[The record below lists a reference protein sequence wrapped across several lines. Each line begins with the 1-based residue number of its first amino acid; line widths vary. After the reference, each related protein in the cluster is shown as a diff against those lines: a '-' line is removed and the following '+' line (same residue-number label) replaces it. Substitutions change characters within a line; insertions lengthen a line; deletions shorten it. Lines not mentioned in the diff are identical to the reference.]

1 MQPAASPPRRGFP
14 EAPDSVHAAI
24 RRERR
29 PLPPHELDGG
39 NYRRWAAAV
48 CGAEARHA
56 ADDFWSSVHRLGL
69 AGLFDRDDGF
79 GGHEAPFRFAHE
91 THAFAALSWLCHLQA
106 HESDRRG
113 PWAAVRWNTWDED
126 RRREWFV
133 RRRYLWSGFVR
144 QVERYRQARRRLAAA
159 SQPLAEISELVTRV
173 TAPSSSGLA
182 MPKNLATTAEPLCRS
197 MAARSVKRS

>member
-1 MQPAASPPRRGFP
+1 MQPAASPPRRGFH

>member
-1 MQPAASPPRRGFP
+1 MQPAVDPSRRGFH

-91 THAFAALSWLCHLQA
+91 THAFAALSWLSHLQA

-113 PWAAVRWNTWDED
+113 PWAAVRWNTWDAGQ
-126 RRREWFV
+126 RREWFA
-133 RRRYLWSGFVR
+133 RRRDLWSGFVR

-159 SQPLAEISELVTRV
+159 SQPLAAISELVSRV
-173 TAPSSSGLA
+173 TTPCGR
-182 MPKNLATTAEPLCRS
+182 RS
-197 MAARSVKRS
+197 ARRS

>member
-1 MQPAASPPRRGFP
+1 MQPAL
-14 EAPDSVHAAI
+14 HAAI

-29 PLPPHELDGG
+29 PLPPHAFDGG
-39 NYRRWAAAV
+39 NYRRWAATV
-48 CGAEARHA
+48 CAAEARHA
-56 ADDFWSSVHRLGL
+56 ADDFWACVYRLGA

-79 GGHEAPFRFAHE
+79 GGHEAPFRFPHE
-91 THAFAALSWLCHLQA
+91 THAFAALSWLSHLQA

-113 PWAAVRWNTWDED
+113 PWAAVRWNSWDEGQ
-126 RRREWFV
+126 RRDWFA
-133 RRRYLWSGFVR
+133 RRRYLWAGFVR
-144 QVERYRQARRRLAAA
+144 QVERYREARRRLAAA

-197 MAARSVKRS
+197 IAARSVKRS

>member
-1 MQPAASPPRRGFP
+1 MQPAAHETS
-14 EAPDSVHAAI
+14 DSVHAAI

-29 PLPPHELDGG
+29 PLPPHDLDGG

-48 CGAEARHA
+48 CAAEARHA
-56 ADDFWSSVHRLGL
+56 ADDFWACVYRLGL
-69 AGLFDRDDGF
+69 AALFDRDDQF

-91 THAFAALSWLCHLQA
+91 THAFAALSWLSHLRA

-113 PWAAVRWNTWDED
+113 PWAAVRWNIWDAG
-126 RRREWFV
+126 RRREWFA

-144 QVERYRQARRRLAAA
+144 QVERYRAARRRLAAA
-159 SQPLAEISELVTRV
+159 SQPLAEISELVTMV
-173 TAPSSSGLA
+173 TEPSSSGLA